1 MAVPH
6 ESPEKEY
13 CSTSEAAQRLG
24 LSLGTVQQMVENG
37 QLDGWKTAG
46 GHRRIRVSSIE
57 EFRARSI
64 AGNGAQTQSRAPSN
78 TLQVLVAED
87 DRILQKLYEH
97 TFSSWG
103 LPLQVRMVSSGID
116 GLLEIGR
123 FPPDLLITDLRMPE
137 ESGIALI
144 KRLREHT
151 APLGRMQSRHGS
163 FLVTGNHEYYT
174 DTPENWL
181 AHWAQLGFTTLQNQ
195 HQVLSI
201 NGAPLVIAGVH
212 DYHSGKRHAA
222 HVCSPQLALRDAP
235 DATTILLAHH
245 PDTAYLT
252 DDVRVD
258 LQLSGHTHGG
268 QVCVPGYGPLVTNC
282 DLPRWRGSASSGHRR
297 CCASWATSTPG
308 MTGMP
313 CWSWPRPV

>member
-57 EFRARSI
+57 EFRARSM
-64 AGNGAQTQSRAPSN
+64 AGSGAQTQARAPAN
-78 TLQVLVAED
+78 TLQILVAED

-123 FPPDLLITDLRMPE
+123 MSPDLLITDLRMPG
-137 ESGIALI
+137 S
-144 KRLREHT
+144 T
-151 APLGRMQSRHGS
+151 VSR
-163 FLVTGNHEYYT
+163 
-174 DTPENWL
+174 
-181 AHWAQLGFTTLQNQ
+181 
-195 HQVLSI
+195 
-201 NGAPLVIAGVH
+201 
-212 DYHSGKRHAA
+212 
-222 HVCSPQLALRDAP
+222 
-235 DATTILLAHH
+235 
-245 PDTAYLT
+245 
-252 DDVRVD
+252 
-258 LQLSGHTHGG
+258 
-268 QVCVPGYGPLVTNC
+268 
-282 DLPRWRGSASSGHRR
+282 
-297 CCASWATSTPG
+297 
-308 MTGMP
+308 
-313 CWSWPRPV
+313 

>member
-123 FPPDLLITDLRMPE
+123 TAPDLLITDLRMP
-137 ESGIALI
+137 GIDGFEMIRRLRDNPLASEVAIVVVSALSEKEIEVEGGLPDDVTVYRKPIPFHELRGYIQALI
-144 KRLREHT
+144 AQCLR
-151 APLGRMQSRHGS
+151 SRKQ
-163 FLVTGNHEYYT
+163 
-174 DTPENWL
+174 
-181 AHWAQLGFTTLQNQ
+181 A
-195 HQVLSI
+195 
-201 NGAPLVIAGVH
+201 
-212 DYHSGKRHAA
+212 
-222 HVCSPQLALRDAP
+222 
-235 DATTILLAHH
+235 
-245 PDTAYLT
+245 
-252 DDVRVD
+252 
-258 LQLSGHTHGG
+258 
-268 QVCVPGYGPLVTNC
+268 
-282 DLPRWRGSASSGHRR
+282 
-297 CCASWATSTPG
+297 
-308 MTGMP
+308 
-313 CWSWPRPV
+313 